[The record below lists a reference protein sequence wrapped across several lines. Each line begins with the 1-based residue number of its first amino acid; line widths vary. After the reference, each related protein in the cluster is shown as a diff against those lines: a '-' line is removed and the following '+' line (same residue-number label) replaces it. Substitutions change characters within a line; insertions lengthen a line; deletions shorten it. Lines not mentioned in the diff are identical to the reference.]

1 MNSIRSV
8 YFGLAGVMGIVVS
21 LGITGCGKSNAE
33 PIGAPVKAVAPSDGA
48 AADKGAPKAAEVGKP
63 APDFT
68 LKDLN
73 GAEVALAAYR
83 GKTVVLEWFN
93 PDCPFVVRTHKEGP
107 LETMA
112 ADVAKDGVVWLAINS
127 GAAGKQGAG
136 MERNKAA
143 LTEYGLS
150 HPVLLDENG
159 AVGKAFGAH
168 NTPGMF
174 VIDAAGVLAYAGAID
189 NAPRGEAPPEGY
201 RNHVKEALADLAAK
215 QAVRVSETKQYGCS
229 VKYAD

>member
-1 MNSIRSV
+1 MNSIRSM

-33 PIGAPVKAVAPSDGA
+33 PIQPQVEGA
-48 AADKGAPKAAEVGKP
+48 APDKGAPTAAAAEVGKP
-63 APDFT
+63 APDFK

-73 GAEVALAAYR
+73 GAEVSLAAFK

-107 LETMA
+107 LKTMA

-136 MERNKAA
+136 LERNKAA
-143 LTEYGLS
+143 LAEYNLA

-159 AVGKAFGAH
+159 AVGKQYGAR

-174 VIDAAGVLAYAGAID
+174 VIDASGVLAYAGAID
-189 NAPRGEAPPEGY
+189 NAPRGDAPADGY
-201 RNHVKEALADLAAK
+201 HNYVQEALADLAAK
-215 QAVRVSETKQYGCS
+215 RPVKIAETKQYGCG